1 MQLQRSNSRMSWNGT
16 VAIICDHPHS
26 RLSITRRAQC
36 TIAPLAL
43 IMAAASYALCSEPD
57 PVLPSPWTLSIG
69 GGGGIAA
76 AYAGTS
82 IDSTGTITFSG
93 SSLYPESKDTWT
105 AKLSNNE
112 LQHLT
117 ALFAAAYP
125 DSHEGQTTPKSYYTW
140 FDIKLDGGAM
150 RSFHPPHSP
159 NVKRLAQEIQSLKER
174 HQSPK

>member
-1 MQLQRSNSRMSWNGT
+1 M
-16 VAIICDHPHS
+16 
-26 RLSITRRAQC
+26 TRRAHGI
-36 TIAPLAL
+36 IATLAL
-43 IMAAASYALCSEPD
+43 TLAAASYALSSEPD
-57 PVLPSPWTLSIG
+57 PVLPSTWMLSIG

-82 IDSTGTITFSG
+82 IDSTGTITFSS

-125 DSHEGQTTPKSYYTW
+125 DSHEGRTTPMSYYTW
-140 FDIKLDGGAM
+140 FDITLDSDTM

-159 NVKRLAQEIQSLKER
+159 NVKRLEQEIQSLKER
-174 HQSPK
+174 HQPPK

>member
-1 MQLQRSNSRMSWNGT
+1 M
-16 VAIICDHPHS
+16 A
-26 RLSITRRAQC
+26 RRAQL
-36 TIAPLAL
+36 TIATLAL
-43 IMAAASYALCSEPD
+43 TLAAAPYVLSSEPD
-57 PVLPSPWTLSIG
+57 PALPATWTLSMG

-82 IDSTGTITFSG
+82 INSTGTITFSN

-105 AKLSNNE
+105 TKLSNNE

-125 DSHEGQTTPKSYYTW
+125 DSLEGRTTPMSYYTW
-140 FDIKLDGGAM
+140 FDITLDGGAM

-159 NVKRLAQEIQSLKER
+159 DVKRLEQEIQSLKER
-174 HQSPK
+174 HQPPK